1 MTKQMHIGLD
11 VGSTTVKIAI
21 LDEKDNLVFSSYQRH
36 FSDVQHTVS
45 NLLQKIYSQ
54 FRNEK
59 VTMNVT
65 GSSGMSTSEQI
76 GIPFIQEVI
85 ACQKA
90 VERFIS
96 DTDVAIELGGEDA
109 KITYFGESPELR
121 MNGTCAGGTGAFI
134 DQMAILLKTDAAGLN
149 ELASHHREIY
159 PIASRCGVFAKTDIQ
174 PLLNEGAA
182 KEDIAASIF
191 QAVVNQTIAG
201 LACGKPI
208 RGNVAFLGGPLSFL
222 PQLRQRFIET
232 LKLKPE
238 NIIAPDNAQFFV
250 AIGAALASKQSEV
263 CDLHVIY
270 ENIPNLHNSDS
281 ATTLLQPL
289 FASEEEYEAFSQR
302 HRGNSVAKK
311 LLAEASGTCFLG
323 IDAGSTTTKLALIDG
338 DGNLLYSHYGSN
350 GGSPLKSTVSAL
362 QKLYQALPSGATI
375 GGSVVTGYGE
385 ALLKAALKV
394 DHGEIETV
402 AHLKGAEYFLPGV
415 DFILDIGGQ
424 DMKCMQIRD
433 GVIHNIM
440 LNEACSSGCGSF
452 IETLAQSLG
461 LSLSEFVQRG
471 LFSKTPVDLGTRC
484 TVFMNSKIKQV
495 QKEGADIGSIAAGIS
510 YSVVKN
516 ALYKVIR
523 LHNSSEVGKKIVVQG
538 GTFNN
543 DAVLRSFERVTG
555 RQVIRPDIAGIMGAF
570 GAALIARD
578 HYQAGEQTTL
588 LGENELEDFHTET
601 RTRHCGLCGNNCL
614 LTVNQFSDGREFLT
628 GNRCERGA
636 GLEST
641 SEDIPNLFAY
651 KYQRLFAYK
660 PLKKEE
666 AARGEIG
673 IPRVLNMYEHYPFWF
688 TLLTELGFRVVLSGR
703 SSKKI
708 FELGM
713 ETVASESLC
722 YPAKL
727 TNGHIKDL
735 LNKGVKRIFYPCLPR
750 DEKELA
756 DANNNYNCPIVT
768 SYPESLHAN
777 VDEIRNK
784 EVEFIFPF
792 LPIDDMA
799 RLKVRIYEEFKAMGI
814 TRQEA
819 ASAVDKA
826 FAERDAVRQDLR
838 TKAEEVLDY
847 LQKNNLKGIVLAGRP
862 YHTDPEINHGIPEM
876 ITGLGIA
883 VLTEDSVAHLGQV
896 ERPLRVLDQWVYHSR
911 LYAAAS
917 FVATR
922 DDLELVQLNS
932 FGCGL
937 DAVTTDQVQEIL
949 HQYRKTYTLVKID
962 EINNLGAI
970 RIRIRSLLAAMKER
984 DKKEIH
990 AHKLFETPKRVMFTE
1005 EMKHEYTILSPQM
1018 APIHFELIEEA
1029 TRLEGY
1035 KIEILPDVE
1044 MDVVEQGLLH
1054 VHNDACYPS
1063 ILVVGQ
1069 IMAALK
1075 SGRYDLN
1082 KTAVIMSQ
1090 TGGGCRASNYIGFI
1104 RKALKDA
1111 GMEQIPVISLNAGG
1125 LESNPGFR
1133 LSLKMIKRCVM
1144 ATVYGDLLMR
1154 VTNAIRP
1161 YEKNKGETNAL
1172 LAKWLKD
1179 LKPTLAAMSLREY
1192 HRNIR
1197 RIIQDFD
1204 RIEILDVKKPKVGVV
1219 GEILVKFHP
1228 FANNF
1233 IVDVLEKE
1241 GAEAVLPDL
1250 MDFFMYCAYG
1260 TIFRRKELAG
1270 SLKGELISRY
1280 IIWRLENYRRVM
1292 KRTLAKSNRF
1302 HPPKSI
1308 YELADMAGKIMHL
1321 GHQTGEG
1328 WFLTAEM
1335 LELIESGATNV
1346 ACLQPFAC
1354 LPNHITGK
1362 GMVRELKR
1370 RYPLANIVPID
1381 YDPGASQV
1389 NQINR
1394 IKLMLS
1400 VAFKNME
1407 KAEAVNNAN
1416 TNNRNKM
1423 NNNAGQMQSAP
1434 GEGTAALHNTEEGT
1448 EQSYSEQKII

>member
-1 MTKQMHIGLD
+1 MSKRMHIGLD

-21 LDEKDNLVFSSYQRH
+21 LDENDNLVFSSYQRH

-45 NLLQKIYSQ
+45 NLLQKIYVQ

-59 VTMNVT
+59 VTMNIT
-65 GSSGMSTSEQI
+65 GSSGMSTSEQLA
-76 GIPFIQEVI
+76 IPFIQEVI

-90 VERFIS
+90 IERFIPT
-96 DTDVAIELGGEDA
+96 TDVAIELGGEDA
-109 KITYFGESPELR
+109 KITYFGSAPELR

-134 DQMAILLKTDAAGLN
+134 DQMAILLKTDAKGLN
-149 ELASHHREIY
+149 DLATQHKEIY

-222 PQLRQRFIET
+222 PELRKRFIET

-238 NIIAPDNAQFFV
+238 NSIAPDNAQFFV
-250 AIGAALASKQSEV
+250 AIGAALASKMNETIN
-263 CDLHVIY
+263 LNTLY
-270 ENIPNLHNSDS
+270 NNIPNLHNSDS

-289 FASEEEYEAFSQR
+289 FNTEEDYAEFSKR
-302 HRGNSVAKK
+302 HQQHTVAKK
-311 LLAEASGTCFLG
+311 TLAEVSGACFLG
-323 IDAGSTTTKLALIDG
+323 IDAGSTTTKLALVDME
-338 DGNLLYSHYGSN
+338 GNLVYSHYGSN
-350 GGSPLKSTVSAL
+350 LGSPLRSTIAAL
-362 QKLYQALPSGATI
+362 QMLYQAMPSGAFI
-375 GGSVVTGYGE
+375 AGSVVTGYGE
-385 ALLKAALKV
+385 ALLKAALRV

-402 AHLKGAEYFLPGV
+402 AHLKGAEHFLPGV

-424 DMKCMQIRD
+424 DMKCMLIQD
-433 GVIHNIM
+433 GVINNIM

-452 IETLAQSLG
+452 IETLAES
-461 LSLSEFVQRG
+461 LSLPLTEFVQRG

-523 LHNSSEVGKKIVVQG
+523 LHNSSEVGEKIVVQG
-538 GTFNN
+538 GTFKN
-543 DAVLRSFERVTG
+543 DAVLRSFELVTG
-555 RQVIRPDIAGIMGAF
+555 RKVVRPDIAGIMGAF
-570 GAALIARD
+570 GAALIAKDR
-578 HYQAGEQTTL
+578 YQTGQESTL
-588 LGENELEDFHTET
+588 LGADKLENFHTET
-601 RTRHCGLCGNNCL
+601 KTRHCGLCGNNCL

-628 GNRCERGA
+628 GNRCELGA
-636 GLEST
+636 GYESKT
-641 SEDIPNLFAY
+641 EEIPNLFDY
-651 KYQRLFAYK
+651 KYKRLFAYK
-660 PLKKEE
+660 PLKKDE
-666 AARGEIG
+666 APRGEIG
-673 IPRVLNMYEHYPFWF
+673 IPRALNMYEHYPFWF
-688 TLLTELGFRVVLSGR
+688 TLLTELGFRVILSSR
-703 SSKKI
+703 SSKRI

-727 TNGHIKDL
+727 TNGHIRDL
-735 LNKGVKRIFYPCLPR
+735 MNKGIKRIFYPCLPR
-750 DEKELA
+750 DEKEMEGV
-756 DANNNYNCPIVT
+756 NNNYNCPIVT
-768 SYPESLHAN
+768 SYPEAIHAN

-784 EVEFIFPF
+784 QVELIFPF
-792 LPIDDMA
+792 LPIDNPE
-799 RLKVRIYEEFKAMGI
+799 RLKVRIYEEFKALGV
-814 TRQEA
+814 TKQEA
-819 ASAVDKA
+819 AVAVDKA
-826 FAERDAVRQDLR
+826 FVERDAVRQDLR
-838 TKAEEVLDY
+838 TKAEEILDY
-847 LQKNNLKGIVLAGRP
+847 LEKNNRKGIVLAGRP
-862 YHTDPEINHGIPEM
+862 YHTDPEVNHGIPEM
-876 ITGLGIA
+876 IAGLGMA
-883 VLTEDSVAHLGQV
+883 VLTEDAVAHLGQV

-922 DDLELVQLNS
+922 DELELVQLNS

-962 EINNLGAI
+962 EINNLGAV
-970 RIRIRSLLAAMKER
+970 RIRIRSLLAAMQER
-984 DKKEIH
+984 DKKQIK
-990 AHKLFETPKRVMFTE
+990 AKKLFETKKRVVFTE
-1005 EMKHEYTILSPQM
+1005 AMKEEYTILSPQM
-1018 APIHFELIEEA
+1018 APIHFELIQEA
-1029 TRLEGY
+1029 VRLEGY
-1035 KIEILPDVE
+1035 KMEILPDVE
-1044 MDVVEQGLLH
+1044 MGVVEQGLLH

-1111 GMEQIPVISLNAGG
+1111 GMEHIPVISLNAGG
-1125 LESNPGFR
+1125 LESNPGFK
-1133 LSLKMIKRCVM
+1133 LSMKMIKRCVM

-1154 VTNAIRP
+1154 LTFATRP
-1161 YEKNKGETNAL
+1161 YEKNAGETNAL
-1172 LAKWLKD
+1172 LDKWLKE
-1179 LKPTLAAMSLREY
+1179 LKPSLAGMRAREY

-1197 RIIQDFD
+1197 RVVEEFEK
-1204 RIEILDVKKPKVGVV
+1204 IETLNIKKPKVGVV

-1241 GAEAVLPDL
+1241 GAEAVMPDL

-1260 TIFRRKELAG
+1260 TIFRRSKLAG

-1280 IIWRLENYRRVM
+1280 LIWRMENYRRVM
-1292 KRTLAKSNRF
+1292 KRVLKKSERY

-1308 YELADMAGKIMHL
+1308 YELANMAGKIMHL

-1335 LELIESGATNV
+1335 IELIESGASNV

-1370 RYPLANIVPID
+1370 QYPQANIVPID

-1407 KAEAVNNAN
+1407 KEANG
-1416 TNNRNKM
+1416 TNNHS
-1423 NNNAGQMQSAP
+1423 NAAVDATSRDSMTIPLETGRLEKP
-1434 GEGTAALHNTEEGT
+1434 ET
-1448 EQSYSEQKII
+1448 EQKII

>member
-1 MTKQMHIGLD
+1 MGKVMHIGLD

-21 LDEKDNLVFSSYQRH
+21 LDDNDNLVFSHYQRH

-45 NLLQKIYSQ
+45 NLLQKMYLHLK
-54 FRNEK
+54 NTN

-65 GSSGMSTSEQI
+65 GSSGITTSGQI
-76 GIPFIQEVI
+76 GVPFIQEVI
-85 ACQKA
+85 ACSEA
-90 VERFIS
+90 VQRYIPE
-96 DTDVAIELGGEDA
+96 TDVAIELGGEDA
-109 KITYFGESPELR
+109 KITYFGDSPELR

-134 DQMAILLKTDAAGLN
+134 DQMAILLKTDASGLN
-149 ELASHHREIY
+149 ELAKKHKEIY

-222 PQLRQRFIET
+222 SELRQRFIET
-232 LKLKPE
+232 LHLKPE
-238 NIIAPDNAQFFV
+238 NIIAPEYAQFFV
-250 AIGAALASKQSEV
+250 AIGAALASKKGEI
-263 CDLHVIY
+263 CDFNRIY
-270 ENIPNLHNSDS
+270 DNIPNLHNAAS

-289 FASEEEYEAFSQR
+289 FADEQEYTEFKSR
-302 HRGNSVAKK
+302 HGQHSVKK
-311 LLAEASGTCFLG
+311 KALQEVSSPCFLG
-323 IDAGSTTTKLALIDG
+323 IDAGSTTTKLALIDEF
-338 DGNLLYSHYGSN
+338 GNLVYSHYGSN
-350 GGSPLKSTVSAL
+350 GGSPLKSTVMAL
-362 QKLYQALPSGATI
+362 QALYRALPSEATI
-375 GGSVVTGYGE
+375 GSAVVTGYGE
-385 ALLKAALKV
+385 ALLKAALRI
-394 DHGEIETV
+394 DYGEIETV
-402 AHLKGAEYFLPGV
+402 AHHKGAEYFLPGV
-415 DFILDIGGQ
+415 NFILDIGGQ

-433 GVIHNIM
+433 GVINNIM

-452 IETLAQSLG
+452 IETLAESLS

-495 QKEGADIGSIAAGIS
+495 QKEGADIGSIAAGIA

-523 LHNSSEVGKKIVVQG
+523 LHDSSEVGEKVVVQG

-543 DAVLRSFERVTG
+543 DAVLRSFEIVTG
-555 RQVIRPDIAGIMGAF
+555 REVIRPDIAGIMGAF

-578 HYQAGEQTTL
+578 KYQSGQISSILKE
-588 LGENELEDFHTET
+588 EDLEDFHTQT
-601 RTRHCGLCGNNCL
+601 STKNCGLCGNNCL

-636 GLEST
+636 GIEKT
-641 SEDIPNLFAY
+641 SGSIPNLFDY
-651 KYQRLFAYK
+651 KYKRLFNYK

-666 AARGEIG
+666 APRGEIG

-688 TLLTELGFRVVLSGR
+688 TVFTELGFRVVLSAR

-713 ETVASESLC
+713 ETVPSESLC

-727 TNGHIKDL
+727 ANGHIRDL
-735 LNKGVKRIFYPCLPR
+735 INKGIKVIFYPCLPR
-750 DEKELA
+750 DEKEVE

-768 SYPESLHAN
+768 SYPEAINAN
-777 VDEIRNK
+777 VDELRKDNIQ
-784 EVEFIFPF
+784 FIFPF
-792 LPIDDMA
+792 LPMDNMSRMKD
-799 RLKVRIYEEFKAMGI
+799 RLYEEFRKFGV
-814 TRQEA
+814 TRQEVEK
-819 ASAVDKA
+819 AVDKGYI
-826 FAERDAVRQDLR
+826 EREAVRSEIR
-838 TKAEEVLDY
+838 AKGEEVIQY
-847 LQKNNLKGIVLAGRP
+847 LEQNRQKGIVLAGRP
-862 YHTDPEINHGIPEM
+862 YHLDPEIHHGIPEM
-876 ITGLGIA
+876 ITGLGLA
-883 VLTEDSVAHLGQV
+883 VLTEDSVDHLGTV

-911 LYAAAS
+911 LYQAAS

-922 DDLELVQLNS
+922 KELELVQLNS

-949 HQYRKTYTLVKID
+949 RRYRKTYTLVKID
-962 EINNLGAI
+962 EINNLGAV
-970 RIRIRSLLAAMKER
+970 RIRIRSLLATMLER
-984 DKKEIH
+984 DRKNILPQ
-990 AHKLFETPKRVMFTE
+990 KLYDNQPRVIFTE
-1005 EMKHEYTILSPQM
+1005 EMRKEYTILSPQM
-1018 APIHFELIEEA
+1018 APVHFELVEEA
-1029 TRLEGY
+1029 ARLEGY
-1035 KIEILPDVE
+1035 KIEILPDVQAN
-1044 MDVVEQGLLH
+1044 VVEEGLRY

-1063 ILVVGQ
+1063 IIVVGQ

-1075 SGRYDLN
+1075 SGRYDLSR
-1082 KTAVIMSQ
+1082 TAVIMSQ

-1111 GMEQIPVISLNAGG
+1111 GMDHIPVVSLNAVGI
-1125 LESNPGFR
+1125 EENPGFT
-1133 LSLKMIKRCVM
+1133 LSTRMIKRCVM
-1144 ATVYGDLLMR
+1144 AIVYGDLLMR
-1154 VTNAIRP
+1154 LTNAIRP
-1161 YEKNKGETNAL
+1161 YEKNPGETDRR
-1172 LAKWLKD
+1172 LAKWLKE
-1179 LKPTLAAMSLREY
+1179 LRPTLAKMSIREY
-1192 HRNIR
+1192 HQNIR

-1204 RIEILDVKKPKVGVV
+1204 SMEVLDIKKPKVGVV

-1228 FANNF
+1228 FANNY
-1233 IVDVLEKE
+1233 IVDILEKE

-1250 MDFFMYCAYG
+1250 IDFFLYCLHNGVYS
-1260 TIFRRKELAG
+1260 RKNLAG
-1270 SLKGELISRY
+1270 TFKAEMISRY
-1280 IIWRLENYRRVM
+1280 LIWRIENYRRVM
-1292 KRTLAKSNRF
+1292 KKELKKSKRF
-1302 HPPKSI
+1302 QPPKSI
-1308 YELADMAGKIMHL
+1308 FELADMAEEIMHL

-1370 RYPLANIVPID
+1370 HYPEANIVPID

-1400 VAFKNME
+1400 VAFKNLE
-1407 KAEAVNNAN
+1407 KSEDAENE
-1416 TNNRNKM
+1416 NKQ
-1423 NNNAGQMQSAP
+1423 ASA
-1434 GEGTAALHNTEEGT
+1434 EFSISDQITA
-1448 EQSYSEQKII
+1448 K

>member
-1 MTKQMHIGLD
+1 MGKVLHIGLD

-21 LDEKDNLVFSSYQRH
+21 LDDRDNLVFSHYQRH

-45 NLLQKIYSQ
+45 NLLQKMYLQLKNS
-54 FRNEK
+54 E

-65 GSSGMSTSEQI
+65 GSSGITTSEQI
-76 GIPFIQEVI
+76 GVPFIQEVI
-85 ACQKA
+85 ACSEA
-90 VERFIS
+90 VQRFIPQ
-96 DTDVAIELGGEDA
+96 TDVAIELGGEDA
-109 KITYFGESPELR
+109 KITYFGDSPELR

-134 DQMAILLKTDAAGLN
+134 DQMSILLKTDASGLN
-149 ELASHHREIY
+149 ELANKHKEIY

-222 PQLRQRFIET
+222 SELRQRFIET
-232 LKLKPE
+232 LNLKPE
-238 NIIAPDNAQFFV
+238 NIIAPENAQYFV
-250 AIGAALASKQSEV
+250 AIGAALAAKQGEV
-263 CDLHVIY
+263 RSFQTIY
-270 ENIPNLHNSDS
+270 ENIPNLHNASS

-289 FASEEEYEAFSQR
+289 FAGEQEYQEFCNR
-302 HRGNSVAKK
+302 HNRNSVKK
-311 LLAEASGTCFLG
+311 RPLTEVKGSCFLG
-323 IDAGSTTTKLALIDG
+323 IDAGSTTTKLALIDEF
-338 DGNLLYSHYGSN
+338 GNLVYSHYGSN
-350 GGSPLKSTVSAL
+350 GGSPLKSTISAL
-362 QKLYQALPSGATI
+362 QELYRLLPAGVKI
-375 GGSVVTGYGE
+375 GNSVVTGYGE
-385 ALLKAALKV
+385 ALLKAALQI
-394 DHGEIETV
+394 DYGEIETV

-433 GVIHNIM
+433 GVINNIM

-452 IETLAQSLG
+452 IETLAES
-461 LSLSEFVQRG
+461 LSLPLPEFVQRG
-471 LFSKTPVDLGTRC
+471 LFSKAPVDLGTRC

-495 QKEGADIGSIAAGIS
+495 QKEGADIGSIAAGIA

-523 LHNSSEVGKKIVVQG
+523 LHDSSEVGEKVVVQG

-543 DAVLRSFERVTG
+543 DAVLRSFEIITERE
-555 RQVIRPDIAGIMGAF
+555 VIRPDIAGIMGAF
-570 GAALIARD
+570 GAALLARER
-578 HYQAGEQTTL
+578 AEAEGESGILKT
-588 LGENELEDFHTET
+588 EELESFQTFT
-601 RTRHCGLCGNNCL
+601 STRHCGLCGNNCL
-614 LTVNQFSDGREFLT
+614 LTVNKFSDGREFLT

-636 GLEST
+636 G
-641 SEDIPNLFAY
+641 SEANVSGIPNLFAY
-651 KYQRLFAYK
+651 KYKRLFDYK

-666 AARGEIG
+666 APRGEIG
-673 IPRVLNMYEHYPFWF
+673 IPRALNMYEHYPFWF
-688 TLLTELGFRVVLSGR
+688 TVFTELGFRVVLSAR

-713 ETVASESLC
+713 ETVPSESLC

-735 LNKGVKRIFYPCLPR
+735 MAKGVKVIFYPCLPR
-750 DEKELA
+750 DEKEMEKA
-756 DANNNYNCPIVT
+756 TNNYNCPIVT
-768 SYPESLHAN
+768 SYPEAINAN
-777 VDEIRNK
+777 VDELKGGDIR
-784 EVEFIFPF
+784 FIFPF
-792 LPIDDMA
+792 LPMDNMDRMKA
-799 RLKVRIYEEFKAMGI
+799 RLYQEFTNFGV
-814 TRQEA
+814 TRQEVA
-819 ASAVDKA
+819 DAVDKA
-826 FAERDAVRQDLR
+826 YQEREAVRSEIR
-838 TKAEEVLDY
+838 AKGEEVLCY
-847 LQKNNLKGIVLAGRP
+847 LEQNKQKGIVLAGRP
-862 YHTDPEINHGIPEM
+862 YHFDPEINHGIPEM
-876 ITGLGIA
+876 ITGLGLA
-883 VLTEDSVAHLGQV
+883 VLTEDSVAHLGAV

-911 LYAAAS
+911 LYEAAS

-922 DDLELVQLNS
+922 NDLELVQLNS

-949 HQYRKTYTLVKID
+949 RQYRKTYTLVKID
-962 EINNLGAI
+962 EINNLGAV
-970 RIRIRSLLAAMKER
+970 RIRIRSLLATMQER
-984 DKKEIH
+984 ERKQIEPKK
-990 AHKLFETPKRVMFTE
+990 LYDNPPRVLFTE
-1005 EMKHEYTILSPQM
+1005 EMRAEYTILSPQM
-1018 APIHFELIEEA
+1018 APIHFELVEEA
-1029 TRLEGY
+1029 ARLEGY
-1035 KIEILPDVE
+1035 KIEILPDVAVN
-1044 MDVVEQGLLH
+1044 VVEEGLKH

-1063 ILVVGQ
+1063 IIVVGQ

-1075 SGRYDLN
+1075 SGRYDLS

-1111 GMEQIPVISLNAGG
+1111 GMDHIPVVSLNAVG
-1125 LESNPGFR
+1125 LEENPGFK
-1133 LSLKMIKRCVM
+1133 LSMRMIKRCVM
-1144 ATVYGDLLMR
+1144 AMVYGDLLMR
-1154 VTNAIRP
+1154 LTNAARP
-1161 YEKNKGETNAL
+1161 YEKNKGETNL
-1172 LAKWLKD
+1172 LLEKWLKQ
-1179 LKPTLAAMSLREY
+1179 LKPTLANMSIREY
-1192 HRNIR
+1192 HHNIRNIVR
-1197 RIIQDFD
+1197 EFD
-1204 RIEILDVKKPKVGVV
+1204 NMELLDIKKPKVGVV

-1233 IVDVLEKE
+1233 IVDILEKE

-1250 MDFFMYCAYG
+1250 IDFFLYCAHNGIYS
-1260 TIFRRKELAG
+1260 REKLAG
-1270 SLKGELISRY
+1270 TLKAALISRY
-1280 IIWRLENYRRVM
+1280 LIWRIENYRRVM
-1292 KRTLAKSNRF
+1292 KKELKKSRRF

-1308 YELADMAGKIMHL
+1308 FDLADLAGEIMHL

-1335 LELIESGATNV
+1335 LELIESGASNI

-1370 RYPLANIVPID
+1370 HYPQANIVPID

-1389 NQINR
+1389 NQVNR

-1400 VAFKNME
+1400 VAFKKME
-1407 KAEAVNNAN
+1407 QAEGVEKDK
-1416 TNNRNKM
+1416 T
-1423 NNNAGQMQSAP
+1423 Q
-1434 GEGTAALHNTEEGT
+1434 TAKGFSLSDQITA
-1448 EQSYSEQKII
+1448 K